1 MSIEVMN
8 QVWTQSEQK
17 GSSLLLLLAIADNAN
32 NKGEAYPG
40 IEYLSRK
47 VRMSRRQTQR
57 LVQELDRTNELA
69 VIWGGSG
76 PKDAH
81 FFFILV
87 GKSPEDIQTTKE
99 KVAKINAKRGR
110 TVAARKNEAGERVQ
124 DMGDNLSSLDALD
137 EDLDKGD
144 NLTPLMETEAKS
156 DILSPLHDDPEKGVK
171 PGDKGDISGNKG
183 VKSGIK
189 GDIAVSPEPLINRER
204 NRQGEPGA
212 QDENSSPGNGHSPAH
227 STSPL
232 AGDHSRSKRRVPDPD
247 HIPAEVQ
254 LFKSVTERMPRRDQ
268 WPLIVRAWKD
278 KPYSREF
285 LLPFW
290 EAWVARDHKRTSLG
304 WLDWVSQG
312 IIPEPWAKKP
322 SRPEHPNE
330 PKGFESI
337 RKVLQEHRDGDL

>member
-8 QVWTQSEQK
+8 LVWSQSEQK

-32 NKGEAYPG
+32 YKGEAYPG
-40 IEYLSRK
+40 IDYLSRK

-81 FFFILV
+81 FYFILV
-87 GKSPEDIQTTKE
+87 GKNPEDIQTAKE

-110 TVAARKNEAGERVQ
+110 TVAARKNESREQEQ
-124 DMGDNLSSLDALD
+124 DM
-137 EDLDKGD
+137 GD
-144 NLTPLMETEAKS
+144 NLTPLMETEEKS
-156 DILSPLHDDPEKGVK
+156 DILSPLLDDPEKGVK
-171 PGDKGDISGNKG
+171 PGDKGDISGKKG
-183 VKSGIK
+183 VKSGKK

-212 QDENSSPGNGHSPAH
+212 QSENSPPGNGHPPAR
-227 STSPL
+227 STGPL
-232 AGDHSRSKRRVPDPD
+232 AGNHARSKGRGPYPD

-268 WPLIVRAWKD
+268 WPLIVRAWKG
-278 KPYSREF
+278 KPHSRES

-304 WLDWVSQG
+304 WMDWVSQG
-312 IIPEPWAKKP
+312 GIPEPWTKK
-322 SRPEHPNE
+322 SLRPDHTNE

-337 RKVLQEHRDGDL
+337 RKVWKEHRDGDL

>member
-87 GKSPEDIQTTKE
+87 GKSPEDIQTTRE

-110 TVAARKNEAGERVQ
+110 TVAARKNESGEQVQ
-124 DMGDNLSSLDALD
+124 DKSDNLSPLD
-137 EDLDKGD
+137 EMNEAAGKGD
-144 NLTPLMETEAKS
+144 NLTPLMEAETKS
-156 DILSPLHDDPEKGVK
+156 DILSPLHDDQEKGVK

-183 VKSGIK
+183 VKSGKK
-189 GDIAVSPEPLINRER
+189 GDIAVSSEPLINRER

-212 QDENSSPGNGHSPAH
+212 RNEISPPENGHSPARP
-227 STSPL
+227 TGPL
-232 AGDHSRSKRRVPDPD
+232 AGDPD

-268 WPLIVRAWKD
+268 WPLIVRAWKG
-278 KPYSREF
+278 KPHSREF
-285 LLPFW
+285 LLPYW

-304 WLDWVSQG
+304 WLDWVIQG
-312 IIPEPWAKKP
+312 VIPEPWAKKP
-322 SRPEHPNE
+322 PRPEQTNE

-337 RKVLQEHRDGDL
+337 RKVLKEHQDGSL

>member
-8 QVWTQSEQK
+8 LVWTQSEQK

-40 IEYLSRK
+40 IEYLSHK

-57 LVQELDRTNELA
+57 LVQELDKSNELA

-81 FFFILV
+81 FYFILV
-87 GKSPEDIQTTKE
+87 GKSSEEIQAAKD
-99 KVAKINAKRGR
+99 KVAKINAKRGK
-110 TVAARKNEAGERVQ
+110 TVAARKNETEEQAQ
-124 DMGDNLSSLDALD
+124 DMGDKLSPLD
-137 EDLDKGD
+137 EPDEAFDKGD
-144 NLTPLMETEAKS
+144 NLTPFIETGAKS
-156 DILSPLHDDPEKGVK
+156 DILSPLADEREKGVK

-183 VKSGIK
+183 VKSGKK

-204 NRQGEPGA
+204 NHQGEPGA
-212 QDENSSPGNGHSPAH
+212 RDENSPPENGHPPAR
-227 STSPL
+227 SSSPL
-232 AGDHSRSKRRVPDPD
+232 AGDHIRSKGQDPNPETVPV
-247 HIPAEVQ
+247 EVQ
-254 LFKSVTERMPRRDQ
+254 LFKSVTERMARRDQ
-268 WPLIVRAWKD
+268 WPLIIRAWKD
-278 KPYSREF
+278 QPYSREF

-322 SRPEHPNE
+322 SRPEHTNE

-337 RKVLQEHRDGDL
+337 RKVLREHQDGDL

>member
-40 IEYLSRK
+40 IEYLSHK

-57 LVQELDRTNELA
+57 LVQELDRSNELA

-81 FFFILV
+81 FYFILV
-87 GKSPEDIQTTKE
+87 GKSPEDIQAAKD
-99 KVAKINAKRGR
+99 KVAKINAKRGK
-110 TVAARKNEAGERVQ
+110 TVAARKNESGEQAQ
-124 DMGDNLSSLDALD
+124 DM
-137 EDLDKGD
+137 GD
-144 NLTPLMETEAKS
+144 NLTPLMETGAKS
-156 DILSPLHDDPEKGVK
+156 DILSPLADNPEKGVK

-183 VKSGIK
+183 VKSGKK

-204 NRQGEPGA
+204 NLQGEPGA
-212 QDENSSPGNGHSPAH
+212 QGENSPPENGHPPARSP
-227 STSPL
+227 SPL
-232 AGDHSRSKRRVPDPD
+232 AGDHVRSKGQDPHPETVPV
-247 HIPAEVQ
+247 EVQ
-254 LFKSVTERMPRRDQ
+254 LFRAVTGRMPRRDQ
-268 WPLIVRAWKD
+268 WPLISRAWKD
-278 KPYSREF
+278 QPYSREV

-312 IIPEPWAKKP
+312 VIPEPWAKKP
-322 SRPEHPNE
+322 SRREHTNE